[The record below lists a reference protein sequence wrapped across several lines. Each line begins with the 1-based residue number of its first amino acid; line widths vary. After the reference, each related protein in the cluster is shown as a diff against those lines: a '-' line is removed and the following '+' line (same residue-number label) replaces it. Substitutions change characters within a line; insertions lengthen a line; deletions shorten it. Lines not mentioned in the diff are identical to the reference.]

1 MKKITFILALVLLTT
16 ASTFAQIEKP
26 VKWAYVAKKTS
37 STDATL
43 YIKATVEDKW
53 HIYSQNLKDG
63 GPVKTTFTFAP
74 SKDFTLVGKTVE
86 PKGVVK
92 FEDSFKMNV
101 TYFEK
106 QVIFQQK
113 IKLKKG
119 ATTVKGT
126 VEFMV
131 CNDKQCLPPEEVEF
145 SIPVK

>member
-1 MKKITFILALVLLTT
+1 MKKITLLLAMVVFVA
-16 ASTFAQIEKP
+16 ASAFAQIEKP

-37 STDATL
+37 PTEATL
-43 YIKATVEDKW
+43 YLKASIEDGW
-53 HIYSQNLKDG
+53 HIYSQKTPDG
-63 GPVKTTFTFAP
+63 GPVKTTFAFSP
-74 SKDFTLVGKTVE
+74 SKDFTLVGAVVE
-86 PKGVVK
+86 PKATVK
-92 FEDSFKMNV
+92 YEDSFKLNV
-101 TYFEK
+101 NYFDK

-131 CNDKQCLPPEEVEF
+131 CNDKQCLPPDELAF